1 MIMLLMT
8 RETEQPFTNM
18 ACLNELYIVSYSMRG
33 FNQGI
38 EVVRDLV
45 DSTDPPCIILLQE
58 HWLTPSNMFPFGE
71 KINSH
76 FAFGKSAMSH
86 CDTQGPLFGR
96 PYGGTLT
103 LIKNELRVA
112 TKCIFLF

>member
-1 MIMLLMT
+1 M
-8 RETEQPFTNM
+8 ETEQPSTNM
-18 ACLNELYIVSYSMRG
+18 ARLNELFIVSYNMRG

-58 HWLTPSNMFPFGE
+58 HWLTPSNMFLFGE

-86 CDTQGPLFGR
+86 CVTQGPLFGR